1 MYLHATEAVI
11 TKFKDPEIVYMVETL
26 TQASTESPQSV
37 ILRGKDLDFD
47 MDLSDIKLVGE
58 AAQDLDTTALSF
70 AHFCSKSKS
79 ATTILSAEVR
89 NSI

>member
-11 TKFKDPEIVYMVETL
+11 AKFKDPEIVFMVETL
-26 TQASTESPQSV
+26 PQASTESPQPV

-58 AAQDLDTTALSF
+58 ATQDSDTTALSC